1 MPFIKVDFILLEQV
15 LKNLIQNSLFYTH
28 PESVIELQAGFDN
41 NNLYII
47 YSDNGSGISDDN
59 LNHIFDKF
67 YRVDKK
73 ISGGTGLGLSIAKGI
88 VEAHKGTITAANKK
102 SGGLKFTIEIPQN
115 FEQPIKET

>member
-1 MPFIKVDFILLEQV
+1 
-15 LKNLIQNSLFYTH
+15 
-28 PESVIELQAGFDN
+28 VIELQAGFDN